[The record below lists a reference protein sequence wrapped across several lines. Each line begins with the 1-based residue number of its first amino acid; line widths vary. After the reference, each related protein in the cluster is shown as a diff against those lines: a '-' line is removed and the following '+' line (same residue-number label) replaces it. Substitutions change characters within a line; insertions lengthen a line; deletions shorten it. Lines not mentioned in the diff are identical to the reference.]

1 MNEKSTN
8 PIEVFWGL
16 EDAKF
21 MWDEYKYRHEH
32 IWKLIFQITT
42 AVIAVSIVPYIS
54 GDSIIKTLKWFIS
67 VLPFIGAGIIVFG
80 WSRLSKEICA
90 MDELKKRHRAF
101 QNVKYHIDHYTND
114 KKNKTPE
121 DFMKRKSS
129 FSFHVEL
136 YLGSLLVLCV
146 LNIFVIIFVWLPEV
160 SKTVIVSK

>member
-1 MNEKSTN
+1 MNGKPTN
-8 PIEVFWGL
+8 QIEVFWGL

-54 GDSIIKTLKWFIS
+54 GDSIVKTLKWFIS

-101 QNVKYHIDHYTND
+101 QKVKYHIDHYA
-114 KKNKTPE
+114 KEEKNEALE
-121 DFMKRKSS
+121 DIMKRKSS
-129 FSFHVEL
+129 FSHHVEL
-136 YLGSLLVLCV
+136 YLGLLFVLSV

-160 SKTVIVSK
+160 SKSIPVVK